1 MPEFAAEQYVSR
13 TDAAA
18 AERDAGIARRAAEQL
33 TREGT
38 PVEFVRLIFIPE
50 DETCIHMYRAG
61 SIEAVRLVAARV
73 SLRFEH
79 VCEAVTESG
88 TVNRSEGLG
97 PDRSIWRDGE

>member
-1 MPEFAAEQYVSR
+1 MREFAAEQYMSG

-18 AERDAGIARRAAEQL
+18 AARGAGVARRAAEQL

-38 PVEFVRLIFIPE
+38 QVEFVRSIFIPE

-61 SIEAVRLVAARV
+61 SIDAVRLVAARA

-79 VCEAVTESG
+79 ISEAVTESG
-88 TVNRSEGLG
+88 IRHRSSEGG
-97 PDRSIWRDGE
+97 IT